1 MVPLMVFEMEKGVKP
16 APGALTPRINSD
28 SRAGMTQRHK
38 FRKSMHRA
46 AGPAIAVMVVLAMIG
61 YIIFGPTGLY
71 AWGDY
76 GQSVEKQRVILSE
89 LTKKQTELQNR
100 VNLLDRRRVD
110 PDLAEEYVREKLG
123 AYHPDEVII
132 PMEPDAKR

>member
-1 MVPLMVFEMEKGVKP
+1 
-16 APGALTPRINSD
+16 
-28 SRAGMTQRHK
+28 MTQRHK
-38 FRKSMHRA
+38 FRKSMNRA

-76 GQSVEKQRVILSE
+76 GQSVEKKRVILSE
-89 LTKKQTELQNR
+89 LTKKQGELQNR

-110 PDLAEEYVREKLG
+110 PDLADEYVREKLG
-123 AYHPDEVII
+123 VMHPDEIAI
-132 PMEPDAKR
+132 PVEPDAKP

>member
-1 MVPLMVFEMEKGVKP
+1 
-16 APGALTPRINSD
+16 
-28 SRAGMTQRHK
+28 MTQRHK

-46 AGPAIAVMVVLAMIG
+46 AGPALAVIAVLAMIG

-76 GQSVEKQRVILSE
+76 SQSVEKKRVILSE

-110 PDLAEEYVREKLG
+110 PDLADEYVREKLG
-123 AYHPDEVII
+123 VNHQDEVII
-132 PMEPDAKR
+132 PMEPDAKP

>member
-1 MVPLMVFEMEKGVKP
+1 M
-16 APGALTPRINSD
+16 N
-28 SRAGMTQRHK
+28 
-38 FRKSMHRA
+38 RA
-46 AGPAIAVMVVLAMIG
+46 AGPALALIAVLAMIG

-76 GQSVEKQRVILSE
+76 SQSVEKKRVVLTELS
-89 LTKKQTELQNR
+89 KKQNELQNR
-100 VNLLDRRRVD
+100 VNLLDRQRVD

-132 PMEPDAKR
+132 PMEPDAAE

>member
-1 MVPLMVFEMEKGVKP
+1 
-16 APGALTPRINSD
+16 
-28 SRAGMTQRHK
+28 MTQRHK

-46 AGPAIAVMVVLAMIG
+46 VGPALAVIAVLAMIG
-61 YIIFGPTGLY
+61 YAILGPTGLY

-76 GQSVEKQRVILSE
+76 SQSVEKKRVILAE

-100 VNLLDRRRVD
+100 VNLLDRGRVD

-123 AYHPDEVII
+123 AYHPDEYII
-132 PMEPDAKR
+132 PMADDTRP

>member
-1 MVPLMVFEMEKGVKP
+1 M
-16 APGALTPRINSD
+16 S
-28 SRAGMTQRHK
+28 QRHK
-38 FRKSMHRA
+38 FRRSMNRA
-46 AGPAIAVMVVLAMIG
+46 AGPALALIAVLAMIG

-76 GQSVEKQRVILSE
+76 SQSVEKKRVVLTELS
-89 LTKKQTELQNR
+89 KKQNELQNR
-100 VNLLDRRRVD
+100 VNLLDRQRVD

-132 PMEPDAKR
+132 PMEPDAAE

>member
-1 MVPLMVFEMEKGVKP
+1 MQ
-16 APGALTPRINSD
+16 
-28 SRAGMTQRHK
+28 QRHK
-38 FRKSMHRA
+38 FRKSMNRA
-46 AGPAIAVMVVLAMIG
+46 VGPAVAVIAVLAMIG

-76 GQSVEKQRVILSE
+76 SQSVEKKRVVLTE
-89 LTKKQTELQNR
+89 LTKKQSELQNR

-123 AYHPDEVII
+123 TYHPDEVII
-132 PMEPDAKR
+132 PLEPAAEH

>member
-1 MVPLMVFEMEKGVKP
+1 
-16 APGALTPRINSD
+16 
-28 SRAGMTQRHK
+28 MTQRHK
-38 FRKSMHRA
+38 FRKSMNRA
-46 AGPAIAVMVVLAMIG
+46 AGPAIAVIVELAMIG

-76 GQSVEKQRVILSE
+76 GQSVEKQRVVLSE
-89 LTKKQTELQNR
+89 LTKKQNELQNR

-132 PMEPDAKR
+132 PMDKAAKP

>member
-1 MVPLMVFEMEKGVKP
+1 
-16 APGALTPRINSD
+16 
-28 SRAGMTQRHK
+28 MTQRHK
-38 FRKSMHRA
+38 FRKSINRA
-46 AGPAIAVMVVLAMIG
+46 VGPAVALIAVLAMIG

-76 GQSVEKQRVILSE
+76 SQSVEKKRVILSE

-110 PDLAEEYVREKLG
+110 PDLADEYVREKLG
-123 AYHPDEVII
+123 VMHPDEIAI
-132 PMEPDAKR
+132 PLEPGAKP

>member
-1 MVPLMVFEMEKGVKP
+1 
-16 APGALTPRINSD
+16 
-28 SRAGMTQRHK
+28 MTQRHK
-38 FRKSMHRA
+38 FRRSMNKA
-46 AGPAIAVMVVLAMIG
+46 VGPTIALIAVLAMIG
-61 YIIFGPTGLY
+61 YIIMGPTGLY

-76 GQSVEKQRVILSE
+76 SQSVEKKRVVLSE
-89 LTKKQTELQNR
+89 LSKKQGELQNR

-132 PMEPDAKR
+132 PMEPGARR

>member
-1 MVPLMVFEMEKGVKP
+1 MM
-16 APGALTPRINSD
+16 
-28 SRAGMTQRHK
+28 QRHK
-38 FRKSMHRA
+38 VRKSVNRA
-46 AGPAIAVMVVLAMIG
+46 IGPAIAAIVVLAMIG

-76 GQSVEKQRVILSE
+76 RQSVAKKRVVLTE
-89 LTKKQTELQNR
+89 LTKKQNELQNR

-132 PMEPDAKR
+132 PMDEKAKR

>member
-1 MVPLMVFEMEKGVKP
+1 
-16 APGALTPRINSD
+16 
-28 SRAGMTQRHK
+28 MTQRHK
-38 FRKSMHRA
+38 LRKSMNRA
-46 AGPAIAVMVVLAMIG
+46 IGPAVAVIAVLAMIG
-61 YIIFGPTGLY
+61 HIIFGPTGLY

-76 GQSVEKQRVILSE
+76 GQSVEKKRVILSE
-89 LTKKQTELQNR
+89 LTKKESELQNR